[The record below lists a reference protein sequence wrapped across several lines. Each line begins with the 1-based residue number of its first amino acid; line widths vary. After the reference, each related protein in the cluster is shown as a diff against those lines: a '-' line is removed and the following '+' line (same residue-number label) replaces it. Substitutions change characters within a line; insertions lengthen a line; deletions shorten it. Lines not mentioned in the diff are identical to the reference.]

1 MWVNASNHWAKR
13 IVRRGSAYDP
23 SVKQSLHRTWLAL
36 GVAALAVLVVAGLV
50 GRDFVRD
57 VYPECPGALRL
68 DEPFDASESTRRLDQ
83 VDVIDPKGDPGVT
96 RLRLRFDAKPLKGYF
111 SGTEYSNVRI
121 LRSEV
126 EKDGRECE
134 CGKVML
140 LKTPETIGVD
150 PTDLRVFRDRASG
163 LYVVKNGNDVV
174 ATIRATREPQ
184 RMFQRDRVFAMRNLA
199 CVVVL
204 FGLGALGV
212 ALFRSRRA
220 MAYAF
225 RFHGWTEATLTSQGH
240 IENESGGLLA
250 NVDSSMSSTRRRWP
264 VPVGDVLVD
273 PKALSASSLYR
284 EMPIVSRS
292 SILEGGHSRWLTM
305 TMVQLRDARALAVIS
320 TLCTAAAYAAR
331 VLGV

>member
-1 MWVNASNHWAKR
+1 M
-13 IVRRGSAYDP
+13 
-23 SVKQSLHRTWLAL
+23 KQSLHRTWLAL

-50 GRDFVRD
+50 ARDFVRD
-57 VYPECPGALRL
+57 VYPVCPGGLRL
-68 DEPFDASESTRRLDQ
+68 EEPFDSTVTKRLDP
-83 VDVIDPKGDPGVT
+83 VEVIDPQGDPGVT
-96 RLRLRFDAKPLKGYF
+96 RLRLRFDAKPANSF
-111 SGTEYSNVRI
+111 FPGTVYSNVRI
-121 LRSEV
+121 LRSEL

-134 CGKVML
+134 CGKVMINWV
-140 LKTPETIGVD
+140 PDYAGAD
-150 PTDLRVFRDRASG
+150 PTELKVFRDRASG
-163 LYVVKNGNDVV
+163 LYVVKNGSDVV
-174 ATIRATREPQ
+174 ATLRATREPA
-184 RMFQRDRVFAMRNLA
+184 RMFQRDRVLSMRNLA

-273 PKALSASSLYR
+273 PKALAASTLYR

-331 VLGV
+331 VFGV

>member
-1 MWVNASNHWAKR
+1 M
-13 IVRRGSAYDP
+13 
-23 SVKQSLHRTWLAL
+23 KQSLHRTWLAL
-36 GVAALAVLVVAGLV
+36 GVAALAVFVVAGLV
-50 GRDFVRD
+50 ARDFVRD
-57 VYPECPGALRL
+57 VYPVCPGGLRL
-68 DEPFDASESTRRLDQ
+68 EEPFDSTVTKRLDP
-83 VDVIDPKGDPGVT
+83 VEVIDPHGDPGVT
-96 RLRLRFDAKPLKGYF
+96 RLRLRFDAKPANSF
-111 SGTEYSNVRI
+111 FPGTVYSNVRI
-121 LRSEV
+121 LRAEL

-134 CGKVML
+134 CGKVMINWV
-140 LKTPETIGVD
+140 PDYAGAD
-150 PTDLRVFRDRASG
+150 PTELKVFRDRASG
-163 LYVVKNGNDVV
+163 LYVVKKGSDVV
-174 ATIRATREPQ
+174 ATLRATREPA
-184 RMFQRDRVFAMRNLA
+184 RMFQRDRVLSMRNLA

-331 VLGV
+331 VFGV